1 MKSVE
6 TSFSGLFTEVFEN
19 GLTVHRIEVP
29 LIQRDY
35 AQGRPDA
42 PTTRIRSRFLDVL
55 VAAAVGKGPLS
66 LDFVYGDLDDGALLP
81 LDGQQRLTTL
91 FLLHWYLAAKCG
103 RLGQDHAWKRFTYS
117 TRASARLFCERLGQC
132 QPAFEGSPPSHWL
145 RDQPWFL
152 HTWEHDPTIQSM
164 LIVLD
169 DIHRRLSAEDY
180 PAAWRRLVEVRP
192 SAITFHVLPMKD
204 MGLSDDIYIK
214 MNSRGKPLTEFEMF
228 KARFE
233 KMLERHCEAEA
244 QEFAT
249 KIDTV
254 WADVFW
260 AFRGQDNLIDDELL
274 RYLRFATDVCQWE
287 ASGFPNPAVDLEAL
301 ATKTF
306 GGDSAQAKRNV
317 ERLLQFLDFWVDL
330 DIASLFSGLFISHHS
345 PRSVVHEP
353 TAPLVLFRTP
363 DRRDCNLFA
372 ACCRSHDSGGRNRDF
387 GWPEV
392 LLFYAVIVH
401 RLKDTPEI
409 HRRMRIVRNLIEG
422 SENELRADRMPALLK
437 DVRSIVE
444 AGSLAQIAGFN
455 QKIHA
460 ADERLK
466 AEFIS
471 QHPELE
477 PALRE
482 LEDHPLL
489 RGCLVAFDL
498 DAGTFEQRAVSFC
511 ELFANDNHLPLIT
524 GALLAAG
531 DYSICIRG
539 RVFLL
544 GSSRNSAPWR
554 DLLTSSARDE
564 MAHSRG
570 AFGRLLDHICARG
583 SASVPDALQSFMVC
597 WLSEREAAR
606 RFDWRYYFVRYDAMR
621 EGASGRYVGSEGRL
635 GYSVC
640 MLNKMQMN
648 SYYRDPYLHAI
659 RRASDVGAHVEDSEF
674 TGYETEPRWMPLR
687 KSTIALQAVSDGFRL
702 RVPASVDSVRVSKLI
717 TAKGGTLVDGQG
729 SLPVRQANV
738 DGQMVDTED
747 RIQIG
752 AALLRDLVAV
762 EL

>member
-1 MKSVE
+1 MNSEE
-6 TSFSGLFTEVFEN
+6 TSFSGLFTQVFEN
-19 GLTVHRIEVP
+19 GLTVDRIEVP

-42 PTTRIRSRFLDVL
+42 PTTRIRGRFLDAL
-55 VAAAVGKGPLS
+55 IAAAVGKGALS
-66 LDFVYGDLDDGALLP
+66 LDFVYGDLDNGALLP

-117 TRASARLFCERLGQC
+117 TRASALLFCERLGLC
-132 QPAFEGSPPSHWL
+132 QPALDESPPSHWL
-145 RDQPWFL
+145 RDQPWYL
-152 HTWEHDPTIQSM
+152 QTWEHDPTIQSM

-169 DIHRRLSAEDY
+169 DIHRRLVAEDCLET
-180 PAAWRRLVEVRP
+180 WRRLVEGRP
-192 SAITFHVLPMKD
+192 SAITFHVLPIKD

-233 KMLERHCEAEA
+233 KMLERHCEAQA

-260 AFRGQDNLIDDELL
+260 AYRGQDDLIDDELL
-274 RYLRFATDVCQWE
+274 RYLRFAMHVCQWE
-287 ASGFPNPAVDLEAL
+287 ANRFPSPTVDLETL
-301 ATKTF
+301 ATETF
-306 GGDSAQAKRNV
+306 GGDGAQAKPNV
-317 ERLLQFLDFWVDL
+317 ERLLHLLDTWVDL
-330 DIASLFSGLFISHHS
+330 DVASLFSGLFISQHAPH
-345 PRSVVHEP
+345 SVVNGP
-353 TAPLVLFRTP
+353 TQPLVLFRPP
-363 DRRDCNLFA
+363 DRSDCNLFA
-372 ACCRSHDSGGRNRDF
+372 ACCRSHDSGARNRDF

-392 LLFYAVIVH
+392 LLFYAVVIH
-401 RLKDTPEI
+401 RLNETPEI
-409 HRRMRIVRNLIEG
+409 HRRLRIVRNLIEG
-422 SENELRADRMPALLK
+422 SENELRAERMPALLR
-437 DVRSIVE
+437 DVRSIIA
-444 AGSLAQIAGFN
+444 AGSLAEIAGFN

-466 AEFIS
+466 AKFIS
-471 QHPELE
+471 QHPGLE

-498 DAGTFEQRAVSFC
+498 DAGTFDQRARSFR
-511 ELFANDNHLPLIT
+511 ELFATDDHLPLIT

-544 GSSRNSAPWR
+544 GSSQNSAPWR

-564 MAHSRG
+564 MAHARD
-570 AFGRLLDHICARG
+570 ALGRLLDHICARG
-583 SASVPDALQSFMVC
+583 NATIPDALKSFMDR
-597 WLSEREAAR
+597 WLSDREAAR
-606 RFDWRYYFVRYDAMR
+606 QFDWRYYFVRYDAMR
-621 EGASGRYVGSEGRL
+621 EGASGRYVGSDGRL

-640 MLNKMQMN
+640 MLNKLQMN
-648 SYYRDPYLHAI
+648 SYYRDPYFHAI
-659 RRASDVGAHVEDSEF
+659 RRASDVGTNVEDSVF
-674 TGYETEPRWMPLR
+674 TGYETEPRWMPLN
-687 KSTIALQAVSDGFRL
+687 KSTIGLQIVSNGFRL
-702 RVPASVDSVRVSKLI
+702 RVPASVDDMRVSELI
-717 TAKGGTLVDGQG
+717 IASGGTLADGQG
-729 SLPVRQANV
+729 SLPVRQAKV

-752 AALLRDLVAV
+752 AALLRDLVAA

>member
-1 MKSVE
+1 MKSEE
-6 TSFSGLFTEVFEN
+6 TSFSGLFTQVFEN

-42 PTTRIRSRFLDVL
+42 PTTRIRGRFLDAL
-55 VAAAVGKGPLS
+55 IAAAVGEGPLS
-66 LDFVYGDLDDGALLP
+66 LDFVYGELDSGALLP

-91 FLLHWYLAAKCG
+91 FLLHWYLAARCG

-117 TRASARLFCERLGQC
+117 TRASARLFCERLGLC
-132 QPAFEGSPPSHWL
+132 QPVFDESPPSHWL
-145 RDQPWFL
+145 RDQPWYL
-152 HTWEHDPTIQSM
+152 QTWRHDPTIQSM
-164 LIVLD
+164 LVVLD
-169 DIHRRLSAEDY
+169 DIHRRLADKNCPE
-180 PAAWRRLVEVRP
+180 AWRRLVEERP

-204 MGLSDDIYIK
+204 MGLNDDIYIK

-233 KMLERHCEAEA
+233 KMLEQHCETEA
-244 QEFAT
+244 QAFAT

-260 AFRGQDNLIDDELL
+260 TYRGEDDLIDDELL

-287 ASGFPNPAVDLEAL
+287 ENRFPSPAVDLETL
-301 ATKTF
+301 ATTTF
-306 GGDSAQAKRNV
+306 GGDSAQAKHNV
-317 ERLLQFLDFWVDL
+317 ERLLRLLDTWVDL
-330 DIASLFSGLFISHHS
+330 DVARLFSDLFISQHA
-345 PRSVVHEP
+345 PRSVVHGPIE
-353 TAPLVLFRTP
+353 PLVLFRP
-363 DRRDCNLFA
+363 SDRSDCNLFS
-372 ACCRSHDSGGRNRDF
+372 ACCSSHDSGARNRDF

-392 LLFYAVIVH
+392 LLLYAVVVH
-401 RLKDTPEI
+401 RLNETPEI
-409 HRRMRIVRNLIEG
+409 HRRLRIVRNLIEG
-422 SENELRADRMPALLK
+422 SENELRAERMPALLQ
-437 DVRSIVE
+437 DVRGIV
-444 AGSLAQIAGFN
+444 ADGSLAEIAGFN

-471 QHPELE
+471 QHPGFE
-477 PALRE
+477 PALRDI
-482 LEDHPLL
+482 EDHPLL
-489 RGCLVAFDL
+489 RGCLVAFAL
-498 DAGTFEQRAVSFC
+498 DAGTFVQRARGFR
-511 ELFANDNHLPLIT
+511 ELFANDDHLPLIT

-544 GSSRNSAPWR
+544 GSSRNPAPWR
-554 DLLTSSARDE
+554 DLLTSSTRDE
-564 MAHSRG
+564 MAHVRD
-570 AFGRLLDHICARG
+570 ALGRLVDHICTRG
-583 SASVPDALQSFMVC
+583 NATIPGALKSFMDH
-597 WLSEREAAR
+597 WLSDREAAR
-606 RFDWRYYFVRYDAMR
+606 QFDWRYYFVRYDAMR

-640 MLNKMQMN
+640 MLHKLQMN

-659 RRASDVGAHVEDSEF
+659 RRASDVGTNVEDSVF
-674 TGYETEPRWMPLR
+674 TGYETEPRWMPLK
-687 KSTIALQAVSDGFRL
+687 KSAIALQAVSDGFRL
-702 RVPASVDSVRVSKLI
+702 RVPASVGDAQVSELI
-717 TAKGGTLVDGQG
+717 IAKGGTLADGQG
-729 SLPVRQANV
+729 FLPVRQAQV

-752 AALLRDLVAV
+752 AELLRDLVAA